1 MEPAHCNHSLDICI
15 RMAYRCTS
23 CLCPLP
29 TFLRQYHYLGC
40 FHEDGLADT
49 FDGFGGGWG
58 RAQILR
64 IMKDSR
70 VGTYALVG
78 TSLTLW
84 LKIQVFVLSFPMRL

>member
-1 MEPAHCNHSLDICI
+1 M
-15 RMAYRCTS
+15 
-23 CLCPLP
+23 
-29 TFLRQYHYLGC
+29 
-40 FHEDGLADT
+40 ADT

-84 LKIQVFVLSFPMRL
+84 LKIQVATTACASVHLLVIHTHAFIHSR